1 VTRLSPALPGA
12 LFALVLAAGTAIAPT
27 PLGAQA
33 MPGRARPPLG
43 ADGITDAQLR
53 AYLTFIAADVLEGR
67 LTPSRG
73 LDTAAAFL
81 ASHLGRLGLTPAG
94 DPGTF
99 LQTIALTRRRLDIE
113 KTSLAIGSRTLAYGD
128 DFLPGEL
135 AGTAEGQLVYVGNGS
150 VIRSRGVDPYKGLDV
165 AGKIVVSHVG
175 LPAGFSQGDMK
186 GPRGEDWEPT
196 EDAARTRGA
205 VAVLFLPDYAALE
218 RWPATRESRR
228 TRSSLTVDAF
238 VGPGPVLPTATLSA
252 RGVGLLFA
260 GERVPPLEA
269 FQRAVRR
276 EPAEPF
282 AFSAGKVVR
291 LAVTAVE
298 ERLTTSNVVA
308 VLTGSDD
315 RLADEYVALGAHYDH
330 LGTTPTPNAAGDA
343 IYNGADDDG
352 SGTAALLAIAEA
364 FATARI
370 RPKRSLLFVWH
381 TGEEQG
387 LWGSRY
393 FTEHPTV
400 PLDRVVAQLNI
411 DMIGRGRPP
420 GSPRPNG
427 PLALTDSDTVYV
439 VGSRRLSTALG
450 GLLERANA
458 AYHALQLDYSLDDPS
473 NPARIYERSDHYQYA
488 KRGIPV
494 AFFFTGVHPDYHGL
508 EDEVDRIDFTKL
520 RRVTQS
526 IYATARLV
534 ADTRDRPRADAPAA
548 TPTAPR

>member
-1 VTRLSPALPGA
+1 VTRPCRALSGA
-12 LFALVLAAGTAIAPT
+12 LFVLALAAGTALGPG
-27 PLGAQA
+27 PLSAQA
-33 MPGRARPPLG
+33 TVRRGPPPLG
-43 ADGITDAQLR
+43 ADGITERQLR
-53 AYLTFIAADVLEGR
+53 AYLTFIAADELEGR

-73 LDTAAAFL
+73 LDIAAAFL

-94 DPGTF
+94 DQGTF
-99 LQTIALTRRRLDIE
+99 LQTIRLTRRRLDLE
-113 KTSLAIGSRTLAYGD
+113 KTSLAIGSRTLDYGD

-135 AGTAEGQLVYVGNGS
+135 TGIAEGPLVYVGNGS
-150 VIRSRGVDPYKGLDV
+150 VIRSRGVDPYKDLDV
-165 AGKIVVSHVG
+165 AGKVVVSNLG
-175 LPAGFSQGDMK
+175 LPAGFSQGDLK

-196 EDAARTRGA
+196 EDAAKKRGA
-205 VAVLFLPDYAALE
+205 VGVLFLPDFGVLE
-218 RWPATRESRR
+218 RWPATRESRK

-238 VGPGPVLPTATLSA
+238 IDPGPVLPTATLTA
-252 RGVGLLFA
+252 RGVGTLFA
-260 GERVPPLEA
+260 GERVPPQEA
-269 FQRAVRR
+269 FQRGVRR
-276 EPAEPF
+276 EPAAPF
-282 AFSAGKVVR
+282 AFSSGKVVR

-308 VLTGSDD
+308 VLEGSDAG
-315 RLADEYVALGAHYDH
+315 LADEYVALGAHYDH
-330 LGTTPTPNAAGDA
+330 LGTARTPNAAGDT

-352 SGTAALLAIAEA
+352 SGTVGLLAIAEA
-364 FATARI
+364 FATART
-370 RPKRSLLFVWH
+370 RPRRSLLFVWH

-411 DMIGRGRPP
+411 DMIGRGRAAGTPAP
-420 GSPRPNG
+420 SG
-427 PLALTDSDTVYV
+427 PLALTDAGTVYV
-439 VGSRRLSTALG
+439 VGSRRLSTMLG

-458 AYHALQLDYSLDDPS
+458 RYHALHLDYSLDDVS
-473 NPARIYERSDHYQYA
+473 DPAQIYQRSDHYQYA

-520 RRVTQS
+520 RRVTQT

-534 ADTRDRPRADAPAA
+534 ADTPQRPKVDAPAA
-548 TPTAPR
+548 AASTPP